1 MHKRITMSLLTKKSE
16 KQKAQEEQFTQQ
28 ELEFL
33 LKTIADGVFAG
44 KDVQTVYNLAVKIQ
58 NMLSE

>member
-1 MHKRITMSLLTKKSE
+1 MSLLKKSAKTKVTE
-16 KQKAQEEQFTQQ
+16 DQFNRE

-58 NMLSE
+58 NMLSD

>member
-1 MHKRITMSLLTKKSE
+1 MSILKKSMKT
-16 KQKAQEEQFTQQ
+16 KQDDDQFNRE

-58 NMLSE
+58 NMLSD

>member
-1 MHKRITMSLLTKKSE
+1 MSLLKKSMKTKTPE
-16 KQKAQEEQFTQQ
+16 DQFNRE

>member
-1 MHKRITMSLLTKKSE
+1 MRLIMSILKKSMKT
-16 KQKAQEEQFTQQ
+16 KQDDDQFNRE

-58 NMLSE
+58 NMLSD